1 MKRIFL
7 ALLVAFSL
15 NAKMVGGASAV
26 VKGELITVAD
36 VEKEMAQS
44 GSDAKTA
51 IDALV
56 RKKLELI
63 EADERKISVTT
74 ADVHADIKQMATAN
88 NMTLDEFYAAIRE
101 SNGLSSD
108 ELKVKIKEKLTSQ
121 KLYSAIAYS
130 SIGEPTQKEIIAY
143 YDLHKAKFVHPKSF
157 TVVAYSSSDKGLLA
171 KKISLPMFF
180 SKDIAE
186 NEQKLYYEKIS
197 PQLAKLLE
205 STKLDSFTPI
215 VQTDKKSF
223 TSFFLK
229 EVEGADES
237 KTYKDYQD
245 AISNQITADK
255 REQVLSD
262 YFARLRNNSDIKII
276 RESNAK

>member
-1 MKRIFL
+1 MRKIFL
-7 ALLVAFSL
+7 VLLVAFGL
-15 NAKMVGGASAV
+15 DAKMVGGASVV
-26 VKGELITVAD
+26 VKGELITIAD
-36 VEKEMAQS
+36 VEKEMTQS
-44 GSDAKTA
+44 SSDAKTA
-51 IDALV
+51 IDVLI
-56 RKKLELI
+56 RKKLESI
-63 EADERKISVTT
+63 EADERKISVTA

-88 NMTLDEFYAAIRE
+88 NMTLDEFYAAIRD

-130 SIGEPTQKEIIAY
+130 SMSEPTQKEIISY
-143 YDLHKAKFVHPKSF
+143 FDLHRSKFVHPKSF
-157 TVVAYSSSDKGLLA
+157 TVISYTASDKGLLT
-171 KKISLPMFF
+171 KKVNLPMFF
-180 SKDIAE
+180 SQDIKE
-186 NEQKLYYEKIS
+186 SEQKLYYEKIS

-229 EVEGADES
+229 EIEGADES

-262 YFARLRNNSDIKII
+262 YFARLRNNTEIKVL
-276 RESNAK
+276 REPK